1 MSEEWYTV
9 CDEKEL
15 LLKKND
21 NNEYSLALVVK
32 DDDVSILDDVIN
44 TGQLF
49 ELLYEL
55 NKDIIENII
64 ESKEN
69 NINEINNVSIKIKNI
84 KNEFKTIKN
93 INIHLKFKYTIVNNS
108 CTINSLPFDN
118 NFKSNEENIYISHF
132 QINFEK
138 NEKTNILLKFKIDDE
153 VDNDLYQMY
162 IGLYFKK
169 LFYRFKM
176 YFE

>member
-21 NNEYSLALVVK
+21 NNEYSLALEVK
-32 DDDVSILDDVIN
+32 DDDVSILDDVII

-49 ELLYEL
+49 DLLYEL
-55 NKDIIENII
+55 NKDIIENI

-69 NINEINNVSIKIKNI
+69 NINEINNVSIKIKSI

-93 INIHLKFKYTIVNNS
+93 INIHLKFNYIFENNG
-108 CTINSLPFDN
+108 CTIKSIPID

-138 NEKTNILLKFKIDDE
+138 NQKTNILLKFKIDDE